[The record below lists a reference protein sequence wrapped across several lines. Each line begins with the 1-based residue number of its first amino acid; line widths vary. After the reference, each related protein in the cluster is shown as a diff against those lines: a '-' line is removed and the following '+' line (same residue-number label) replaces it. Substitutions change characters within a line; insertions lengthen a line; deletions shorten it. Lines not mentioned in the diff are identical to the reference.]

1 MLKYSNNLLKNK
13 VKTLIYTKSSLT
25 TRNFDLIPGP
35 KYYPFIGN
43 LFSLKK
49 YGRIISNSLFILK
62 QIKIIFL
69 YK

>member
-1 MLKYSNNLLKNK
+1 MLKYSNNLLKNMA
-13 VKTLIYTKSSLT
+13 KTLISIKSSLI
-25 TRNFDLIPGP
+25 TRSFDLIPGP

-49 YGRIISNSLFILK
+49 YGRIISNSLK

-69 YK
+69 YIY